1 MAREKKDVPL
11 SKPFDDGKGGK
22 VTKVV
27 VQEPSGSDFLRI
39 GAPQTWVKAPGQVG
53 MALVDNDDAIR
64 AYVER
69 AIVEPDPLLVMA
81 NLSLHDA
88 IAVRESVLD
97 FFRASAPTPS
107 A

>member
-1 MAREKKDVPL
+1 MARETKDVPL

-22 VTKVV
+22 VTKII

-39 GAPQTWVKAPGQVG
+39 GAPQTWVKAPGG

-64 AYVER
+64 TYVER
-69 AIVEPDPLLVMA
+69 AIVEPDPLLAMA

-88 IAVRESVLD
+88 IAVRESVLS
-97 FFRASAPTPS
+97 FFRASAQTPS